1 MDAEQRTLR
10 YLDTIRQLE
19 TEADQL
25 RDLERVLRR
34 LSRHLCISA
43 RGHGTPL
50 DEVLRELDDAL
61 KAEEGADASRFEP
74 FIARLQTAMRAVEA
88 SPPVTEA
95 SPGAQDCVA
104 PNVII
109 DALLQELPPV
119 PGLREAL
126 ERVLDRLRAD
136 PVPHDWGRMLSGMA
150 DVLSEQCLR
159 VQREREE
166 LESFLKQVT
175 DRLGELAAY
184 LMGQGDALDA
194 ARGEGAVLETRISD
208 EVKGLRAGMADVA
221 SLDEMRALVRERLDA
236 IGEHVVRFR
245 EAEVARC
252 REHKSRAEHMHERV
266 VQLEAETRALRR
278 TMEDERRQALVDQLT
293 GIPNRQAFD
302 ERMRQ
307 EYKRW
312 KRFST
317 PMALVIWDVD
327 NFKGIN
333 DSYGHKAGDKV
344 IRAVAQLLH
353 DRVRETDFAA
363 RYGGEEFI
371 MLLSGAAGHEAL
383 TVAEGIR
390 VEVQALGFHFRGD
403 RVPITISAGIAVFT
417 TGDTPETVF
426 DNADRALYEAK
437 NSGRNRC
444 VLH

>member
-19 TEADQL
+19 SEADQL
-25 RDLERVLRR
+25 RGLERVLRR

-43 RGHGTPL
+43 RGHGAPL
-50 DEVLRELDDAL
+50 DEVLAELDHVL
-61 KAEEGADASRFEP
+61 RTEEGADASRFEP
-74 FIARLQTAMRAVEA
+74 FIARLQTAMRSVEA
-88 SPPVTEA
+88 SAPVTEA
-95 SPGAQDCVA
+95 SPGAEDCVA
-104 PNVII
+104 PRVII
-109 DALLQELPPV
+109 DALIQQLPPI

-126 ERVLDRLRAD
+126 ERVLDRLRDD
-136 PVPHDWGRMLSGMA
+136 PAPRDWGRTLSGMA

-159 VQREREE
+159 MQREREE

-175 DRLGELAAY
+175 GRLGELAAY
-184 LMGQGDALDA
+184 LVGQEDALDS
-194 ARGEGAVLETRISD
+194 ARGEGAVLETRIRD
-208 EVKGLRAGMADVA
+208 EVKGLRAGMADAA
-221 SLDEMRALVRERLDA
+221 SLDDMRALVDVRLDA
-236 IGEHVVRFR
+236 IGEYVQRFR

-252 REHKSRAEHMHERV
+252 REHKSRAEHMRQRV
-266 VQLEAETRALRR
+266 ARLEAETGALRR
-278 TMEDERRQALVDQLT
+278 TMEDERRRALVDQLT
-293 GIPNRQAFD
+293 GIPNRQAFE
-302 ERMRQ
+302 ERMGQ
-307 EYKRW
+307 EYRRW
-312 KRFST
+312 KRFAT

-353 DRVRETDFAA
+353 DRVRETDFAG

-383 TVAEGIR
+383 SVAEGIR
-390 VEVQALGFHFRGD
+390 GEVQALGFHFRGD
-403 RVPITISAGIAVFT
+403 RVPITISAGISVFT
-417 TGDTPETVF
+417 SGDTPETVF

>member
-19 TEADQL
+19 SEADQL

-34 LSRHLCISA
+34 LARHLCISA

-50 DEVLRELDDAL
+50 DEVLGELDDVL
-61 KAEEGADASRFEP
+61 RAEEGVDASRFES
-74 FIARLQTAMRAVEA
+74 FIARLQTAMRSVEA
-88 SPPVTEA
+88 SAPVT
-95 SPGAQDCVA
+95 GAAPRAEDCVA
-104 PNVII
+104 PGVII

-119 PGLREAL
+119 PGLRESL
-126 ERVLDRLRAD
+126 ERVLDRLRDD
-136 PVPHDWGRMLSGMA
+136 PVPRDWGHMLSGMA

-159 VQREREE
+159 AQREREE
-166 LESFLKQVT
+166 LEGFLKQVT

-184 LMGQGDALDA
+184 LMGQEDAVA
-194 ARGEGAVLETRISD
+194 TTGVEGAALETRIRE
-208 EVKGLRAGMADVA
+208 EVKGLHAGMAEAV
-221 SLDEMRALVRERLDA
+221 SLDDMRALVSERLDA
-236 IGEHVVRFR
+236 IGEHVRRFR
-245 EAEVARC
+245 EAEMARC
-252 REHKSRAEHMHERV
+252 REHRSRAEHMRQRV

-302 ERMRQ
+302 ERIHQ

-312 KRFST
+312 KRFAT

-371 MLLSGAAGHEAL
+371 MLLSGAAGQEAL
-383 TVAEGIR
+383 AVAEGMR
-390 VEVQALGFHFRGD
+390 LEVQALGFHFRGD

-417 TGDTPETVF
+417 DGDTPETVF